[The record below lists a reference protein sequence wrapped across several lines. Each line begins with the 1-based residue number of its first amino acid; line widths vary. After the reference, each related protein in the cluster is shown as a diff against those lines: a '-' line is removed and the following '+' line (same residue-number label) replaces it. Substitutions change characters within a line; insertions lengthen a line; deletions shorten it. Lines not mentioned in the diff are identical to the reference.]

1 MITEA
6 NRVTVSQVRDRLQGP
21 NSALLVC
28 AYDDEEK
35 CRSMHIP
42 GSVTLSQLNF
52 RLESLPKDQELVFY
66 CG

>member
-6 NRVTVSQVRDRLQGP
+6 NRVTPTWTRNRMKGP
-21 NSALLVC
+21 KPALLVC

-35 CRSMHIP
+35 CRSM
-42 GSVTLSQLNF
+42 
-52 RLESLPKDQELVFY
+52 SLPNSLTMRELNERLSSLPRDQELVFY